1 MLLLHYE
8 LWLYVNA
15 SAVRSG
21 CSHMTHWVS
30 HFLKL
35 SQFIPPCV
43 LLFATHNPRLLDTVS
58 PGRQVVGLVWFW
70 PHGERACLVHLSVCR
85 APHLHAQVFTM
96 RQTEQHHPHSHRRP
110 GCGDGGNGKWTKL
123 DFKCFFLNCRA
134 PWQYHFF
141 TIVAVTCWE
150 QWF

>member
-1 MLLLHYE
+1 MGQQTQP
-8 LWLYVNA
+8 LWRKNTLKERTFVCCYFIMNCDVSA

-35 SQFIPPCV
+35 SQFTSPCV
-43 LLFATHNPRLLDTVS
+43 LLVRLYPRLLDTS
-58 PGRQVVGLVWFW
+58 LQADRFGFGFGFGLVW
-70 PHGERACLVHLSVCR
+70 PHGERASLVHLSVCR
-85 APHLHAQVFTM
+85 AAHLHAQVFTM

-123 DFKCFFLNCRA
+123 DFKCVFL
-134 PWQYHFF
+134 
-141 TIVAVTCWE
+141 
-150 QWF
+150 